1 MESGSTLLKVEGL
14 TKRFPVKLS
23 QFKKGFVSAVENVSF
38 EVKAGET
45 LGIVGESG
53 CGKSTA
59 ARLLLHLIKPDSG
72 KVEFKGQEISN
83 LKGAELKNIR
93 RNMQMVFQDPYS
105 SVNPRMSIGDNI
117 AFPMLVNGY
126 SKKERQ
132 ERVQALLSEVGLQ
145 PNRASYFPFQLSG
158 GQLQRVNIARAL
170 ALEPNLVV
178 CDEAVAALDKS
189 IQAQVINLLKDLQ
202 KELQLTY
209 IFISHDLNVV
219 EYMSDHVVVMYMGQV
234 VETCSSEEL
243 YQKPLHPYTKV
254 LLNSMPKL
262 NSVKQE
268 AVKPTGGE
276 IPSPLNP
283 PSGCRFRTRCPFAMD
298 ICAIQQPVMRQPNAG
313 HGVACHLY
321 EVEEKAA

>member
-1 MESGSTLLKVEGL
+1 VDGL
-14 TKRFPVKLS
+14 SKRFPVKLG
-23 QFKKGFVSAVENVSF
+23 QFKKGFVSAVDNVSF
-38 EVKAGET
+38 QVKAGET

-59 ARLLLHLIKPDSG
+59 ARLVLHLITPDSG
-72 KVEFKGQEISN
+72 TVEFKGQDIST
-83 LKGAELKNIR
+83 LKGADLKNIR

-117 AFPMLVNGY
+117 AFPMLVHGY
-126 SKKERQ
+126 KNKERQ
-132 ERVQALLSEVGLQ
+132 ERVQTLLSQVGLH

-170 ALEPNLVV
+170 ALEPSLIV

-202 KELQLTY
+202 QQLQLTY

-219 EYMSDHVVVMYMGQV
+219 EYMSNHVVVMYMGQV
-234 VETCSSEEL
+234 VEACSSEEL
-243 YQKPLHPYTKV
+243 YRKPLHPYTQT

-262 NSVKQE
+262 NTKKQG
-268 AVKPTGGE
+268 APKTISGD
-276 IPSPLNP
+276 IPSPLSP
-283 PSGCRFRTRCPFAMD
+283 PSGCRFRTRCPMAMD
-298 ICAIQQPVMRQPNAG
+298 ICAEIPPRMHQPTQQ
-313 HGVACHLY
+313 HTVACHLFND
-321 EVEEKAA
+321 ETTAQTKNDV